1 MSQWHEFTRRVCFH
15 HSSGSKDHECLLIPS
30 LSALRFHML
39 HSEYV
44 LKIVF
49 HACNSTL
56 PPISACEYGWS
67 MVNNQLQVVWD
78 EEEVMD
84 KVKSNKGCG
93 CKGAKCDGSRAGCQ
107 NCYQMCRPC
116 TMKCKCKLKCNN
128 PIITVAHVRDAFLL
142 NNQMIVTTTGIQTRK
157 MMKCCPLLKDN
168 VKILILIQKV
178 IMMIIKNNNNNN

>member
-1 MSQWHEFTRRVCFH
+1 M
-15 HSSGSKDHECLLIPS
+15 
-30 LSALRFHML
+30 LR
-39 HSEYV
+39 SEYV

-93 CKGAKCDGSRAGCQ
+93 CKGAKCDGSRAGCR

-128 PIITVAHVRDAFLL
+128 PH
-142 NNQMIVTTTGIQTRK
+142 NNGGTCPRCAPAEQSDDSDDDRNSDKEDDEMLPIVERQRENIDTDSES
-157 MMKCCPLLKDN
+157 DN
-168 VKILILIQKV
+168 DDEQEQEQQ
-178 IMMIIKNNNNNN
+178 